1 LSNLTDA
8 MIMHIHHLV
17 HEEQRPFSYRD
28 FTQFEVDGQEYK
40 MVHGSFRNNISRLI
54 KEGLIEVSYRSNI
67 TFYTLRDVKFDKV
80 TRTAVTGNHTGVP
93 SSSGATVSHSSV
105 SSHPLYRVISDLP
118 LDKNSVHDIRLRF
131 VSPRIYAITSSSI
144 ANNALSYYYTIN
156 SKSKDILLPT
166 WKIRDLLIKATI
178 HRTDTVSVVIGC
190 SLNPVVLDINGIIR
204 LTNALSIVEERLSR
218 LVEGSHDIKGSSLVE
233 ASDRSP
239 HDRYRHSSIIPAHS
253 EWTVTMWH
261 FGADASIEYSGERFS
276 VTWETVEDV
285 LVRAYSKL
293 MNDNKIRIR
302 LERQEYPKDT
312 LADVIEQKLTHGGR
326 SS

>member
-1 LSNLTDA
+1 
-8 MIMHIHHLV
+8 
-17 HEEQRPFSYRD
+17 
-28 FTQFEVDGQEYK
+28 
-40 MVHGSFRNNISRLI
+40 
-54 KEGLIEVSYRSNI
+54 
-67 TFYTLRDVKFDKV
+67 
-80 TRTAVTGNHTGVP
+80 
-93 SSSGATVSHSSV
+93 
-105 SSHPLYRVISDLP
+105 
-118 LDKNSVHDIRLRF
+118 
-131 VSPRIYAITSSSI
+131 
-144 ANNALSYYYTIN
+144 
-156 SKSKDILLPT
+156 LLT

-190 SLNPVVLDINGIIR
+190 SVNPVVLDINGIIR

-239 HDRYRHSSIIPAHS
+239 HDRYRRSSIIPAHS